1 MLNKDCIMIKIIFI
15 ICFFFSFSFAECKIV
30 QNTSNDIVFTSSSED
45 KIVYYDGKK
54 LLLKS
59 LPSLKTTLDKEYDPR
74 SLTSVILSENEIIA
88 GFKNGFAYSI
98 YLNGYEEAIINPNK
112 TSLYKPVSSIAKFKD
127 KLAFVIGNESV
138 VIYDKINKIYK
149 KTNIDNSSKVMF
161 SKFMNDIFY
170 FACYDRS
177 FYELDTLNL
186 KLKKLFKTPSLITS
200 FDLIN
205 NKPVVGLINGN
216 AYFEGRTYEISK
228 GALTKILVSGDSMI
242 FGDDKGD
249 IYIYDLNFKF
259 KNKMKTSSDTIRDM
273 FIDKNLGLVVL
284 LWDSRVYS
292 CKIN

>member
-138 VIYDKINKIYK
+138 VI
-149 KTNIDNSSKVMF
+149 
-161 SKFMNDIFY
+161 
-170 FACYDRS
+170 
-177 FYELDTLNL
+177 L
-186 KLKKLFKTPSLITS
+186 
-200 FDLIN
+200 
-205 NKPVVGLINGN
+205 
-216 AYFEGRTYEISK
+216 
-228 GALTKILVSGDSMI
+228 
-242 FGDDKGD
+242 
-249 IYIYDLNFKF
+249 
-259 KNKMKTSSDTIRDM
+259 
-273 FIDKNLGLVVL
+273 
-284 LWDSRVYS
+284 
-292 CKIN
+292 